1 MPQASGIG
9 QPDVS
14 ARIWEIT
21 RLARIERRCADYPH
35 DSVAEHARLPRA
47 TLRRM
52 TNRDAVPPWVRD
64 LVRLMDGAFRIPGT
78 DFRIG
83 LDPIIGLFLPGLGDV
98 LGAVPSMLLLTLA
111 ARNGVPPVIVLRML
125 VNIAIDSLIGAVPV
139 LGDIF
144 DATFRSNEQNLALLE
159 AHATPGRKPRASD
172 YIIVGVAVS
181 IVGALALLPL
191 LLVATLLKAL
201 LS

>member
-1 MPQASGIG
+1 
-9 QPDVS
+9 
-14 ARIWEIT
+14 
-21 RLARIERRCADYPH
+21 
-35 DSVAEHARLPRA
+35 
-47 TLRRM
+47 M
-52 TNRDAVPPWVRD
+52 TNRDAVPSWVRD

-111 ARNGVPPVIVLRML
+111 SRNGVPPVIVLRML

-172 YIIVGVAVS
+172 YIIVAVAVS
-181 IVGALALLPL
+181 RKARERRCVGQ
-191 LLVATLLKAL
+191 
-201 LS
+201 